1 MKSRMASN
9 ALLLLTAI
17 IWGFSFVAQVSGSA
31 VIGSFTMTGV
41 RFVIG
46 AIVLVPVIL
55 LFERGRSSKKEWKM
69 TIIASL
75 VTGTVLFTG
84 SALQQFG
91 IQLTSSAGIPG
102 LITGLYMIFVPF
114 AYFVF
119 FKAKVGKQVWLGAVI
134 AFAGLVT
141 LCYKAGEGFSFGWGE
156 LLLLIGSFFWTA
168 HIMLIDYFGK
178 KTRCIRFSC
187 GQFLV
192 SGILGMIFAFIFED
206 VNMTS
211 LLAAKWAILYV
222 GVLSSGVA
230 FTLQVIGQKRAN
242 PNTAVII
249 LATESAFS
257 AIGGFIFGIDKLT
270 ITAVIGCVLMFGGI
284 ICSQITPKPKKL
296 KKTEYKEL

>member
-1 MKSRMASN
+1 MKSRLASN
-9 ALLLLTAI
+9 AILLLTAI

-31 VIGSFTMTGV
+31 HIGSFTMTGI

-46 AIVLVPVIL
+46 AIVLLPVIL
-55 LFERGRSSKKEWKM
+55 VFEKGKSDKTEKKM
-69 TIIASL
+69 TLIASL
-75 VTGTVLFTG
+75 ITGTVLFIG

-91 IQLTSSAGIPG
+91 IALTSSAGIPG

-114 AYFVF
+114 AYFVL
-119 FKAKVGKQVWLGAVI
+119 FKIKVGKQVWFGAVI
-134 AFAGLVT
+134 AFAGLVL
-141 LCYKAGEGFSFGWGE
+141 LCYKAGEGFAFGLGE
-156 LLLLIGSFFWTA
+156 ILLLIGSFFWTA

-178 KTRCIRFSC
+178 KVRCIRFSC
-187 GQFLV
+187 GQFAV

-206 VNMTS
+206 VAIAS

-270 ITAVIGCVLMFGGI
+270 YTAVIGCVLMFGGI
-284 ICSQITPKPKKL
+284 ICSQISPKSKKVDV
-296 KKTEYKEL
+296 TEYNSN